1 MKKRSI
7 GIVLPLVALV
17 VGACSPDAPANPVA
31 EARGP
36 SLAVQGQRVATLHSA
51 LDDAR
56 TRVIPTLRGATGSE
70 RLDLALARAQA
81 ALADDDAAELA
92 AALQQARDA
101 IEAGRA
107 SLDEGL
113 VVELDALL
121 PLFVT
126 LDDAVPM
133 PLRRATAAKTD

>member
-7 GIVLPLVALV
+7 GIVPPLVALV

-31 EARGP
+31 EAPGP
-36 SLAVQGQRVATLHSA
+36 SLAVQGERVATLRGA

-56 TRVIPTLRGATGSE
+56 TRVLPTLEGAASE
-70 RLDLALARAQA
+70 RVDRALARAEA
-81 ALADDDAAELA
+81 ALAANDAAELA

-101 IEAGRA
+101 IESGRA
-107 SLDEGL
+107 SLDEGA

-126 LDDAVPM
+126 LDDAVPVS
-133 PLRRATAAKTD
+133 LRRATTTKTD

>member
-17 VGACSPDAPANPVA
+17 VGACSPDVPANPVA
-31 EARGP
+31 EAPGP
-36 SLAVQGQRVATLHSA
+36 PLAVQGERVATLRGA

-56 TRVIPTLRGATGSE
+56 TRVLPTLRGAEGSE
-70 RLDLALARAQA
+70 RLDMALARAQA
-81 ALADDDAAELA
+81 ALAANDAAELA

-107 SLDEGL
+107 SLDEGV

-126 LDDAVPM
+126 LDDAVPV

>member
-1 MKKRSI
+1 MKRRSI
-7 GIVLPLVALV
+7 GIISPLVALV

-36 SLAVQGQRVATLHSA
+36 SLAVQGERIATLRGA

-56 TRVIPTLRGATGSE
+56 TRVLPTLDGAAGSE
-70 RLDLALARAQA
+70 RLDLALARAEA
-81 ALADDDAAELA
+81 ALAANDAAELA

-101 IEAGRA
+101 IESGRA
-107 SLDEGL
+107 SLDEGA

-126 LDDAVPM
+126 LDDAVPAQ
-133 PLRRATAAKTD
+133 LRRATTAKTD

>member
-7 GIVLPLVALV
+7 GIVLPLMALV

-31 EARGP
+31 EALGP
-36 SLAVQGQRVATLHSA
+36 SLAVQGERVATLRGA

-56 TRVIPTLRGATGSE
+56 TRVLPTLEDAPASE
-70 RLDLALARAQA
+70 RLDRALARAEA
-81 ALADDDAAELA
+81 ALAANDAAELA
-92 AALQQARDA
+92 VALQQARDA

-107 SLDEGL
+107 SLDEGA

-126 LDDAVPM
+126 LDDAVPVQ
-133 PLRRATAAKTD
+133 LRRATTAKTD